1 MTKRTR
7 VLIVDDDEGTLDALG
22 GLLELEG
29 YSVDKARNG
38 REALDALAAA
48 GEEPGLILLDLKMPV
63 MDGWQFLTERAR
75 DPATRRTPVVLLSG
89 LPYIPNAPGVADFL
103 SKPIDAKRL
112 LDCVRRFCG
121 SAAAVAGPR
130 SKVRGPSQV

>member
-1 MTKRTR
+1 MTKSRR
-7 VLIVDDDEGTLDALG
+7 VMIVDDDEGTLDALG
-22 GLLELEG
+22 GLLEIEG
-29 YSVDKARNG
+29 YSVDRARNG

-48 GEEPGLILLDLKMPV
+48 REEPGLILLDLKMPV
-63 MDGWQFLTERAR
+63 MDGWQFLAERAK
-75 DPATRRTPVVLLSG
+75 DPATHRTPVVLLSG

-121 SAAAVAGPR
+121 GPASAAGPR
-130 SKVRGPSQV
+130 SKVQGPSQV

>member
-22 GLLELEG
+22 GLLEIEG
-29 YSVDKARNG
+29 YTVDRARNG

-48 GEEPGLILLDLKMPV
+48 SEEPGLILLDLKMPV
-63 MDGWQFLTERAR
+63 MDGWQFLAERAK

-103 SKPIDAKRL
+103 SKPIDGKRL

-121 SAAAVAGPR
+121 GPAAAVPR
-130 SKVRGPSQV
+130 SKVQGPSQV